1 MAGSSHSYCYYY
13 NYYRYNPIA
22 HALMT
27 YQQILAQC
35 LNVFSVFE
43 LLLRALQLAV
53 FYYADS

>member
-1 MAGSSHSYCYYY
+1 MAGSSHSYYY

-22 HALMT
+22 YALMT